1 MSCSVCAGYVGV
13 DCPCCGSHAN
23 IITCPD
29 CGGTG
34 EGDYKVWDIHER
46 IEVGCDRL
54 TYLYSANTEDDAEE
68 RGQRY
73 CKLSCVCQTC
83 QGEGTL

>member
-23 IITCPD
+23 VITCPD

-34 EGDYKVWDIHER
+34 EGDYKVFDVNTRMDVDCTR
-46 IEVGCDRL
+46 IE
-54 TYLYSANTEDDAEE
+54 YMASADTEDEAEE
-68 RGQRY
+68 KGLKY